1 MEEQGFDAQEESA
14 EENLLQKFIDYVRV
28 CLKIYFRKL
37 QFYIQSN
44 CYVLGNENRFTRR
57 TGRPFSIENTRCH

>member
-1 MEEQGFDAQEESA
+1 VEEQGFDAQEESA

-44 CYVLGNENRFTRR
+44 
-57 TGRPFSIENTRCH
+57 SIVMF